1 MEALMIVATAQAML
15 GAFDLAFHH
24 ELTER
29 LTWRPVA
36 SAELKLH
43 AARNA
48 LYAVIFAVLAWA
60 EPHGLL
66 AIAFVAVLAVEIVIT
81 LSDFVI
87 EDRTRL
93 LPASERVLHTLLAV
107 SYGVFLALFAPLLA
121 NWMAEPTG
129 LLLVERGAWS
139 AVMTV
144 FAAGVGMWAFRDMRR
159 SKALTRARRL
169 AAQLVSP
176 YLDCPHR
183 VLVTGGTGF
192 IGRRLT
198 EALVEAGHHVTVLTR
213 DKRKAHNLACP
224 VRIVTNLESLGDD
237 ETFDAVVNLAGAPV
251 AGGRWTARR
260 KKVLRSSRIDTTRA
274 LVRLIGRLKTKPSVL
289 ISASAI
295 GYYGI
300 DSDEPVT
307 ENTKPQA
314 CFAHDMCAERETEAR
329 TACRYGVR
337 VVELRLGLV
346 LDASGGPLGL
356 MMPAF
361 EFGLGA
367 RIGSGRQ
374 WMSWIQLD
382 DVVGLIAFVIARDD
396 LRGPFNA
403 VAPEP
408 CKNAEF
414 SAAPG
419 CTPPSRV
426 AAVNHL
432 MSGSSAT
439 SMVSWQP
446 QVLQKKRLTPWELSK
461 RVRLSAPFVNTTAS
475 FGAIARLAKAAP
487 CTLRHM
493 EQWQW

>member
-1 MEALMIVATAQAML
+1 
-15 GAFDLAFHH
+15 
-24 ELTER
+24 
-29 LTWRPVA
+29 
-36 SAELKLH
+36 
-43 AARNA
+43 
-48 LYAVIFAVLAWA
+48 
-60 EPHGLL
+60 
-66 AIAFVAVLAVEIVIT
+66 
-81 LSDFVI
+81 
-87 EDRTRL
+87 
-93 LPASERVLHTLLAV
+93 
-107 SYGVFLALFAPLLA
+107 
-121 NWMAEPTG
+121 
-129 LLLVERGAWS
+129 
-139 AVMTV
+139 
-144 FAAGVGMWAFRDMRR
+144 
-159 SKALTRARRL
+159 
-169 AAQLVSP
+169 
-176 YLDCPHR
+176 
-183 VLVTGGTGF
+183 VTGGTGF

-224 VRIVTNLESLGDD
+224 VRIVTNLDSLSDD
-237 ETFDAVVNLAGAPV
+237 EAFDAVVNLAGAPV

-260 KKVLRSSRIDTTRA
+260 KEILRSSRIDTTRA

-367 RIGSGRQ
+367 RIGAGHQ

-382 DVVGLIAFVIARDD
+382 DVAALIAFVIARDD

-408 CKNAEF
+408 CRNAEF
-414 SAAPG
+414 SVALARALHRP
-419 CTPPSRV
+419 CVLAVPS
-426 AAVNHL
+426 
-432 MSGSSAT
+432 
-439 SMVSWQP
+439 QP
-446 QVLQKKRLTPWELSK
+446 IRIALGEMGEELLLASK
-461 RVRLSAPFVNTTAS
+461 RVLPARLTEAGFAFRSPDITAALRASLRLERDAPCDNSRLSGAS
-475 FGAIARLAKAAP
+475 GSGY
-487 CTLRHM
+487 
-493 EQWQW
+493 